1 MLTLTNIGKRFKKK
15 HGAVD
20 AVHGLTMSVEKGEF
34 ISITGPSGSGK
45 STLLLM
51 LGGMTTPTSGTVKW
65 NDCSLYDMTPTE
77 RAAWRETTV
86 GFIFQAFNLIPYLN
100 VRENVGLALNLTGNH
115 PADAE
120 KRIDAILEKVG
131 LTDRQDHLP
140 NELSIGQQQRVALAR
155 ALVKAPTLI
164 LADEPTGNLD
174 RDTAAEVLTILK
186 ELNRDG
192 KTVILITH
200 DPSIAQMAKRT
211 IRIVE
216 GRIKQV
222 NS

>member
-1 MLTLTNIGKRFKKK
+1 M
-15 HGAVD
+15 
-20 AVHGLTMSVEKGEF
+20 
-34 ISITGPSGSGK
+34 
-45 STLLLM
+45 
-51 LGGMTTPTSGTVKW
+51 
-65 NDCSLYDMTPTE
+65 
-77 RAAWRETTV
+77 
-86 GFIFQAFNLIPYLN
+86 
-100 VRENVGLALNLTGNH
+100 GLALNLTGNH